1 MGMAFISTSTIPLS
15 LRSPSA
21 LETLLSFTVARPE
34 AHTWRKWYLH
44 WPLDSAT
51 HSEIIMWLNLEYS
64 AEQKSFLLSGIEAVS
79 VFMCIPKSRDGILLT
94 PLIYELDH
102 WHQLGSS
109 WASGPLSFQFNH
121 LKTGTLRCR
130 SRNKHWETPMP
141 FEWQATIVNT
151 IGARVWMKT
160 DDPISSLIGSGTI
173 RRCGLVGGSVSLGV
187 SFEISD
193 A

>member
-64 AEQKSFLLSGIEAVS
+64 AKQKSFLLSGIEAVS

-121 LKTGTLRCR
+121 LKTGTLWDVGAGINIERHRCLLNDR
-130 SRNKHWETPMP
+130 LQLWTPLVHG
-141 FEWQATIVNT
+141 FEWKRMTQ
-151 IGARVWMKT
+151 
-160 DDPISSLIGSGTI
+160 SL
-173 RRCGLVGGSVSLGV
+173 VS
-187 SFEISD
+187 
-193 A
+193 